1 MKALLGKKLG
11 MTQVFDQETGRVT
24 PVTVLQLGPCP
35 VVQVK
40 SAETDGYG
48 AVQLGFGDVRA
59 TTVTLPR
66 RGHFKKAGVAPRR
79 FLREVRVDNPGDF
92 TVGQEITVEIFKDVK
107 KVDVIGVSKGRGFQ
121 GGVKRHGFHT
131 GPKTHGCRN
140 YRQPGSIGQHSNP
153 KRVFKGLRMAGHYG
167 DTRVTVRN
175 LDVTQVDVENG
186 LVLVGG
192 AVPGARNGFVV
203 VRVVE

>member
-48 AVQLGFGDVRA
+48 AVQLGFGDVRP

-79 FLREVRVDNPGDF
+79 FLREVRVDNPADF
-92 TVGQEITVEIFKDVK
+92 KVGQEITVESLPAGSRVLRGIRIRLRLRP
-107 KVDVIGVSKGRGFQ
+107 VIGS
-121 GGVKRHGFHT
+121 
-131 GPKTHGCRN
+131 
-140 YRQPGSIGQHSNP
+140 
-153 KRVFKGLRMAGHYG
+153 
-167 DTRVTVRN
+167 
-175 LDVTQVDVENG
+175 
-186 LVLVGG
+186 
-192 AVPGARNGFVV
+192 
-203 VRVVE
+203 